1 MQFKP
6 FVHDINP
13 IRSDSTQPDRIV
25 VAGPLRSVMF
35 PVSQVVNLSL
45 ITSSGTRDFFLWHP
59 YQDSVQELLVGVDE
73 DVNAPAGL
81 TLQLVQTDGE
91 VTTIL
96 TEPKNLD
103 KLTIDPIPLPLP
115 GQVLDGPVFLRVVAP
130 ATALSLFV
138 TIHAMT
144 SEIR

>member
-6 FVHDINP
+6 FVHQVNP
-13 IRSDSTQPDRIV
+13 IRSDSTAPDRV
-25 VAGPLRSVMF
+25 VTSGPLRSVVF

-45 ITSSGTRDFFLWHP
+45 ITASGTRDFFLWNP
-59 YQDSVQELLVGVDE
+59 FQDSVQDVLVGVDE
-73 DVNAPAGL
+73 AVSAPAGM
-81 TLQLVQTDGE
+81 TLQLVQVNGE

-96 TEPKNLD
+96 TEPESID
-103 KLTIDPIPLPLP
+103 TLTIVPISLPLP
-115 GQVLDGPVFLRVVAP
+115 GKVLDGPVFLRVVAP
-130 ATALSLFV
+130 TTTLSLFV

>member
-6 FVHDINP
+6 FIHQINQV
-13 IRSDSTQPDRIV
+13 RSDSTQADRVI
-25 VAGPLRSVMF
+25 VAGPLRSVVF
-35 PVSQVVNLSL
+35 PVSQIVNLSL
-45 ITSSGTRDFFLWHP
+45 ITASGTRDFLIWHP
-59 YQDSVQELLVGVDE
+59 YQDSVQDVLVGVDE
-73 DVNAPAGL
+73 DVDAPTGM
-81 TLQLVQTDGE
+81 TLQLIQVNAE

-96 TEPKNLD
+96 TEPVSLD
-103 KLTIDPIPLPLP
+103 KLTIEPISLPLP
-115 GQVLDGPVFLRVVAP
+115 GKVLDGPVFLRVVAP